1 MSRIS
6 LLVDKI
12 LSDFL
17 HQADIKSLNSAKSLN
32 NPIPVHVHVYLVV
45 KGTRCLGLVELV
57 FKKRM

>member
-17 HQADIKSLNSAKSLN
+17 HQADIKSLNSAKSLSN
-32 NPIPVHVHVYLVV
+32 LIPVYYQQISVAYYQV
-45 KGTRCLGLVELV
+45 KCYANTHSG
-57 FKKRM
+57 